1 MEKVSIWTI
10 LEVTILIIRKSVIL
24 VQKYLEKVNTE
35 VWIGKD
41 SNWPI
46 PPSQHAY
53 TVIERKKTFLS
64 SINWIPHQNI
74 FFTGP
79 KSMWFQKGIWYKLL
93 IQYNRRLG
101 SSGEQPPRSL
111 SRGPCH
117 AFMHAYLLGKKAVKA
132 RLPLFNLRSMKQVH
146 PPPSYIVFNNLVV
159 ASLMMLLQGMG
170 GAAIDPPSVL
180 GLLCAMKYFSSASTN
195 LDIEELQHIQSII
208 AN

>member
-64 SINWIPHQNI
+64 SINWIPHQDI

-101 SSGEQPPRSL
+101 SSGEQAPIGPWIGYLAMHSCTHICLERKPLKLGSIFSIWGQWNKYPRP
-111 SRGPCH
+111 RPI
-117 AFMHAYLLGKKAVKA
+117 
-132 RLPLFNLRSMKQVH
+132 LFL
-146 PPPSYIVFNNLVV
+146 
-159 ASLMMLLQGMG
+159 
-170 GAAIDPPSVL
+170 
-180 GLLCAMKYFSSASTN
+180 TT
-195 LDIEELQHIQSII
+195 
-208 AN
+208 